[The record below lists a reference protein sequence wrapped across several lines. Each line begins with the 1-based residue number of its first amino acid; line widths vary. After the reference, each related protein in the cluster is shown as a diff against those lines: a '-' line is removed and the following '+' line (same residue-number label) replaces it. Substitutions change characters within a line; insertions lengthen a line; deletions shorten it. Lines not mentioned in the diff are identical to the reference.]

1 VASIEPIALLGG
13 SSTGKSSDAVTRM
26 ATCRQSQVLLN
37 EGVEAEMLAAFD
49 QDQFLGLVRQLIG
62 GFTLL

>member
-1 VASIEPIALLGG
+1 VASVEPIVLLGG

-37 EGVEAEMLAAFD
+37 EEVH
-49 QDQFLGLVRQLIG
+49 
-62 GFTLL
+62 LLDGRSDVVGRS